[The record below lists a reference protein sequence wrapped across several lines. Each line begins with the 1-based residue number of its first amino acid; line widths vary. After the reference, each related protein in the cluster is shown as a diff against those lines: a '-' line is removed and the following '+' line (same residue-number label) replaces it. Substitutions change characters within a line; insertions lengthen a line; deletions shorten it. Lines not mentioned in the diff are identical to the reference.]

1 MASIPRLPSTLGAR
15 PPLRYWLRAWW
26 SAVNFIRGIIMI
38 ESASTRSSPS
48 ATSLHGPGFHPFHP
62 RTTTSTP
69 SLSLIP
75 LSLSLSLSAL
85 VNSALKFSVNVKDR
99 KTDVRYTS
107 RARRRSVSCNP
118 QPVRVSVGISFTKIL
133 LDMEIAIV
141 SRNFA
146 WVCLS
151 RRIFWSNFKPPRGC
165 SSLRQ
170 KKIKEG
176 CV

>member
-62 RTTTSTP
+62 RTTTSTS
-69 SLSLIP
+69 SLSLT
-75 LSLSLSLSAL
+75 LFLSLSAP
-85 VNSALKFSVNVKDR
+85 VNSALKFSVNVKDQ

-107 RARRRSVSCNP
+107 RARRRSISCNP

-133 LDMEIAIV
+133 LDMEIVIV
-141 SRNFA
+141 SWNFA

-176 CV
+176 HV

>member
-1 MASIPRLPSTLGAR
+1 MVGGKFHSRNYHDWISFYSLLSVRHFATRTWI
-15 PPLRYWLRAWW
+15 PPLPPTYNHFNLL
-26 SAVNFIRGIIMI
+26 
-38 ESASTRSSPS
+38 T
-48 ATSLHGPGFHPFHP
+48 
-62 RTTTSTP
+62 
-69 SLSLIP
+69 LSLTP
-75 LSLSLSLSAL
+75 FLFLSAL
-85 VNSALKFSVNVKDR
+85 VNSALKFSVNVKDQ

-107 RARRRSVSCNP
+107 RARRRSISCNP

-133 LDMEIAIV
+133 LDMEIVIV

-176 CV
+176 YV